1 MMTVWFLSESHDA
14 IERAARTTAGHLGR
28 DELRREW
35 HPMSYVENLILH
47 ILEWKRILTPDGNLY
62 LNLGDVYFGTKG
74 FS

>member
-1 MMTVWFLSESHDA
+1 
-14 IERAARTTAGHLGR
+14 
-28 DELRREW
+28 
-35 HPMSYVENLILH
+35 MSYVENLILH